1 MLVIASLDE
10 MRITALLDKQA
21 EVVIAE
27 AYPGVLI
34 LRLS

>member
-1 MLVIASLDE
+1 

-27 AYPGVLI
+27 AYPGGVLI